1 MKKFLILLLALL
13 LLAGCSTQESVTP
26 APAEDASSGTAASD
40 DSAASDGTQEDV
52 FRLTFTANDLEG
64 NPVNQSV
71 FANAKLTMLN
81 VWATFCA
88 PCINEM
94 PDLGELAAQGGT
106 DYQIIGVCSDLDGS
120 EEMLADAR
128 DLVAQTGAD
137 YLHLQ
142 PSESLYPVL
151 TATSSVPV
159 TFFFDS
165 EGKVVG
171 NGLLGAQDKETWAQV
186 LEERLEMV
194 EAGAEVQSDG
204 AA

>member
-1 MKKFLILLLALL
+1 M
-13 LLAGCSTQESVTP
+13 
-26 APAEDASSGTAASD
+26 
-40 DSAASDGTQEDV
+40 
-52 FRLTFTANDLEG
+52 
-64 NPVNQSV
+64 
-71 FANAKLTMLN
+71 
-81 VWATFCA
+81 
-88 PCINEM
+88 
-94 PDLGELAAQGGT
+94 
-106 DYQIIGVCSDLDGS
+106 
-120 EEMLADAR
+120 
-128 DLVAQTGAD
+128 
-137 YLHLQ
+137 Q